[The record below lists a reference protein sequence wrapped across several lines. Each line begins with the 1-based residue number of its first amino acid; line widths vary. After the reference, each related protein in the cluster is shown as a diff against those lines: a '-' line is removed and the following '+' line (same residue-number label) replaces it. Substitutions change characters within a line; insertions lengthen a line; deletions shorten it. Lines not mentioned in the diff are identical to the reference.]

1 MERESKR
8 SYGKTRERNQRV
20 HYLPL
25 PTYLPWQKKEPELN
39 NTGMRNGLGVSG
51 KGTGGRGDSEGPCL
65 YKMGET
71 GKNLAR
77 SSDQGDRGDPEL
89 RETKCPIWRGEKG
102 SISDESD
109 SNEC

>member
-1 MERESKR
+1 MTRES
-8 SYGKTRERNQRV
+8 NQRV

-65 YKMGET
+65 YKMGEI

-77 SSDQGDRGDPEL
+77 SSYPGESWGPGVVEGDKVSDMA
-89 RETKCPIWRGEKG
+89 RGEGVDKRRK
-102 SISDESD
+102 
-109 SNEC
+109 